1 MQILDDRNPFSIV
14 VTSVGN
20 IEEGKLNASVA
31 RGSVEWQ
38 EESLLILGKTLGLM
52 WELDVP
58 DGIFYFLQNTYLT
71 LTLTSRVLFS
81 VIRITD
87 TSINVDGGGWS
98 RYEML

>member
-1 MQILDDRNPFSIV
+1 MQILGDRNPFSIV
-14 VTSVGN
+14 VTSVGT

-87 TSINVDGGGWS
+87 TSIDVDG
-98 RYEML
+98 

>member
-1 MQILDDRNPFSIV
+1 MLQLQGAPWSGRRRAFSY
-14 VTSVGN
+14 
-20 IEEGKLNASVA
+20 
-31 RGSVEWQ
+31 
-38 EESLLILGKTLGLM
+38 

-58 DGIFYFLQNTYLT
+58 DGISYFLQNTYLT

>member
-1 MQILDDRNPFSIV
+1 MQILDDRNLFSIV
-14 VTSVGN
+14 ATSVRT

-58 DGIFYFLQNTYLT
+58 DGISYFLQNTYLT
-71 LTLTSRVLFS
+71 LILTSRVLFS

-87 TSINVDGGGWS
+87 TSINVDG
-98 RYEML
+98 

>member
-31 RGSVEWQ
+31 RGSMEWQ

-81 VIRITD
+81 VIELQIH
-87 TSINVDGGGWS
+87 
-98 RYEML
+98 L

>member
-1 MQILDDRNPFSIV
+1 M
-14 VTSVGN
+14 
-20 IEEGKLNASVA
+20 
-31 RGSVEWQ
+31 EWQ

-87 TSINVDGGGWS
+87 TSIDVDG
-98 RYEML
+98 